1 MRINLRLVLTFLAI
15 VVSATLWAAVQQEIR
30 ISGTVISDGEP
41 LPGVSV
47 QIKGETTGTITDMDG
62 KYSISAPSDAILVYR
77 FVGLKTVEQ
86 PVNGRDMINVTLESD
101 SKELDEVM
109 VVAYATAKK
118 YSFTGAASTVK
129 GDEIAK
135 LQVASVSR
143 ALEGTVSGVQA
154 SAASGQPGTDAEVRI
169 RGIGSINAS
178 SAPLYVVDG
187 VPFDGSVN
195 SINPDDIA
203 SMTVLKDA
211 ASAALYGSRGA
222 NGVIIIT
229 TKQGQTDSKT
239 TVNVKA
245 SFGGSNRAVRDYDR
259 IGTNDYFQLYWEALR
274 NQYAKDTEN
283 YTPATAAAQASKDL
297 VTKLMGDGPNPYG
310 TNYPQPVG
318 TDGKL
323 VDGARPLWDFDWSD
337 AMEQQALR
345 TELNLNVSG
354 GGQKNQYFFSAGYL
368 NDKGIAL
375 ESGYQR
381 FNLRS
386 NITSEMTSWLKG
398 GVNMSFAHSM
408 QNYPVSSDT
417 KTSNVIN
424 AGRTM
429 PGFYPIYEVNAD
441 GSLKTDANGE
451 LIPDFGSY
459 RPSGSTSNWNLP
471 ATLPLD
477 KSERM
482 KDEFSGRTFL
492 EVTFI
497 PGLKFK
503 TSFNFDLINYNSL
516 DFTNSLIG
524 PSVTTGG
531 GSSRVNTRT
540 FSWTWNNIVTYDKT
554 IGEHHFNIL
563 AGQEAYSYRYDEL
576 SASRT
581 KMALPDMPELVVGS
595 QLTGG
600 SGYRIDYALAGYF
613 TQLLYDYQSK
623 YFFSASYRRDGS
635 SRFAPETRWGNF
647 WSLGASWRIDR
658 ENFMISTSDWL
669 SALTLKASYGAQGN
683 DNLGTYYASKGLYAI
698 VSNLGENA
706 LFSDR
711 IATPKLKWETNLNF
725 NVGIDFSLWNNRV
738 SGSFDFFQRRS
749 KDLLYSRPV
758 APSLGYKSVDENV
771 GALKNTGIEL
781 SLNGTLINT
790 QDFIWKLGLNL
801 THYKNEVTELPL
813 KDMPPSGVNK
823 LAVGRSVY
831 DFYTKEWAGVD
842 PENGNPLWYMD
853 ILDKDDNV
861 VGRGTTSVYKDAT
874 DYFVNKSSLPKVYGG
889 FNTSFS
895 YKGVELSAIFAYSV
909 GGYIMNRD
917 ITMILHNGSSAGR
930 AWSKEILNRW
940 TPENRYTDVPALAT
954 TTNNWTSYSTRFL
967 QNNSYMRLKNLTL
980 SYTLPKQLVSKAS
993 LSNVQVFVQSDN
1005 LFTIHRNQGLDPE
1018 QGITGLTYYR
1028 YPAMRSFTG
1037 GINVTF

>member
-86 PVNGRDMINVTLESD
+86 SVNGRNMINVTLESD

-154 SAASGQPGTDAEVRI
+154 SAASGQPGTDAEIRI

-706 LFSDR
+706 LVSDR

-831 DFYTKEWAGVD
+831 DFYTNVWAGVD

>member
-86 PVNGRDMINVTLESD
+86 PVNGRNMINVTLESD

-386 NITSEMTSWLKG
+386 NMTSEMTSWLKG

>member
-86 PVNGRDMINVTLESD
+86 PVNGRNMINVTLESD

-154 SAASGQPGTDAEVRI
+154 SAASGQPGTDAEIRI

-283 YTPATAAAQASKDL
+283 YAPATAAAQASKDL